1 MIKLVGPFFRRLCML
16 SVIFPGSALPTI
28 ENARYSNGEKLTNHI
43 WNFIVADGWMK
54 ATSNLIK
61 DFLLREYLIVNSP
74 VTLKKRKIDLLL
86 MAPLDSGNSYIPINR
101 IQNGECKRTVI
112 RNLGR

>member
-1 MIKLVGPFFRRLCML
+1 MITLVGPFFRRPCML
-16 SVIFPGSALPTI
+16 SVIFSGNALPTNEI
-28 ENARYSNGEKLTNHI
+28 ARNSNGEKLTNHI
-43 WNFIVADGWMK
+43 WNFRFADVWMK

-61 DFLLREYLIVNSP
+61 DFLLWEYLIVNSQ

-86 MAPLDSGNSYIPINR
+86 MAPLDSGNSYIPINW